1 MPITDLCP
9 GRLCPPAERPR
20 LSLWSPL
27 WLPAPLALTQAPG
40 RSPGPHSS
48 SRTPGAPVPA
58 TWASAPLCRERQLLP
73 PSCCRPHPPSIPSS
87 NVSPSVPTTSPSSVT
102 TSGSPTRGPDSAAA
116 SRGSPPR
123 GPLLAG
129 TGGGAV
135 TGKETQAG
143 AVNKAHSGG
152 AGVTGCDQTPL
163 ATSSGGHLT
172 GSPES
177 PNCGQAGSGSLGR
190 AGHHPAGGA
199 TSGHSLGSQVGHS
212 LGRVSAHT
220 RSPPPT
226 QTHQESPSLSS
237 VTVLGSCSDWASALR
252 MRRGRAGPAPPP
264 GARDGW

>member
-1 MPITDLCP
+1 M
-9 GRLCPPAERPR
+9 
-20 LSLWSPL
+20 
-27 WLPAPLALTQAPG
+27 APG
-40 RSPGPHSS
+40 TPGSNPGPWLEPGPHSS
-48 SRTPGAPVPA
+48 SCTPGAPVPT
-58 TWASAPLCRERQLLP
+58 TWASAPLCREQQLLP
-73 PSCCRPHPPSIPSS
+73 PSCCRPHTPSIPSS

-102 TSGSPTRGPDSAAA
+102 TSGLPTRGPDSAAA

-163 ATSSGGHLT
+163 VTNSGGHWT

-177 PNCGQAGSGSLGR
+177 PNCSPRAEPQAATQRGRGSPPWAAKWETPWGESV
-190 AGHHPAGGA
+190 PAPA
-199 TSGHSLGSQVGHS
+199 
-212 LGRVSAHT
+212 A
-220 RSPPPT
+220 RSPP
-226 QTHQESPSLSS
+226 QTHQESPFLSS
-237 VTVLGSCSDWASALR
+237 MTVLGSCSDWASALR

-264 GARDGW
+264 GSRDGW

>member
-1 MPITDLCP
+1 MPRLTRGWDHRDRLPITDLWP
-9 GRLCPPAERPR
+9 GRLCPPAKRPR

-40 RSPGPHSS
+40 WSPGPHSS
-48 SRTPGAPVPA
+48 SCTPGAPVPT
-58 TWASAPLCRERQLLP
+58 TWASAPLCREQQLLP
-73 PSCCRPHPPSIPSS
+73 PSCCRPHTPSIPSS

-102 TSGSPTRGPDSAAA
+102 TSGSPTRGPNSAAA
-116 SRGSPPR
+116 SRGTPPR

-163 ATSSGGHLT
+163 VTSSGGHWT

-177 PNCGQAGSGSLGR
+177 PNCSPRAEPQAATQRGR
-190 AGHHPAGGA
+190 G
-199 TSGHSLGSQVGHS
+199 
-212 LGRVSAHT
+212 
-220 RSPPPT
+220 SPPWAAKWGTPWG
-226 QTHQESPSLSS
+226 ES
-237 VTVLGSCSDWASALR
+237 V
-252 MRRGRAGPAPPP
+252 PAPAARPP
-264 GARDGW
+264 PPRLTRRARFSHQ